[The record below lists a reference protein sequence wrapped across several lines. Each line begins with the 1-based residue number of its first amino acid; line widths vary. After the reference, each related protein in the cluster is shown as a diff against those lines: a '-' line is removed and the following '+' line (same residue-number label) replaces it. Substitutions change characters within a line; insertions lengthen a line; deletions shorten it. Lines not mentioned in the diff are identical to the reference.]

1 MIFSEE
7 TLMSKFDIKTVLTKF
22 LVCTIKESW
31 LNCPEEIPEELL
43 QGKNVTNEVVIAIN
57 RWKAGV
63 QKKSRLFNRLLKA
76 DGQYYS
82 PKKLCKDLDNVYK
95 TKGARGVKLTDEFI
109 IPNKSPLPGPSTQLT
124 PQLKKLRIM
133 VQTPTRPREITSSRL
148 QGTKPVTRTVVRVIK
163 VQCNKTEQNR
173 RMCRLKKKIKCL
185 KIDIRSSKQI
195 AEQKLATEKVCDS
208 CLFFCIQSIHLLV
221 RIYI

>member
-82 PKKLCKDLDNVYK
+82 PKKLCKDLDNIYK

-109 IPNKSPLPGPSTQLT
+109 ILNKSPLPGPSTQLT

-148 QGTKPVTRTVVRVIK
+148 QGTKPVTRTVVRSSKFSAIRL
-163 VQCNKTEQNR
+163 NKTGE
-173 RMCRLKKKIKCL
+173 CV
-185 KIDIRSSKQI
+185 D
-195 AEQKLATEKVCDS
+195 
-208 CLFFCIQSIHLLV
+208 
-221 RIYI
+221 

>member
-1 MIFSEE
+1 M
-7 TLMSKFDIKTVLTKF
+7 
-22 LVCTIKESW
+22 
-31 LNCPEEIPEELL
+31 
-43 QGKNVTNEVVIAIN
+43 VIAIN
-57 RWKAGV
+57 RWKAGL
-63 QKKSRLFNRLLKA
+63 QKKSSLFNRLLKA

-82 PKKLCKDLDNVYK
+82 PKILCKDLDNIYK
-95 TKGARGVKLTDEFI
+95 NKGARGVKLTDEFI

-124 PQLKKLRIM
+124 PQLKKLRM
-133 VQTPTRPREITSSRL
+133 VQTPTKPREITSSRL

-195 AEQKLATEKVCDS
+195 AEQKLAAEKVCDS
-208 CLFFCIQSIHLLV
+208 CLFFVYNPFTSWSEYIYRIMSHLNNIFIFTQRPNFVIKNFCSWLCISNL
-221 RIYI
+221 